1 MFKEMRRQDRK
12 LSDAETDELLLN
24 GNYGVLSIIGEN
36 GYAYG
41 VPLSYVYSHDN
52 IYLHCALDG
61 QKLTD
66 IRSNNKISFCVVGE
80 ANPLPDQF
88 SMKYKSAII
97 FGKAMEIDGEEKW
110 NALIAFVEKYSDEYL
125 EKGKELA
132 SSSLHKTVVIRIDIE
147 RITGK
152 ARR

>member
-1 MFKEMRRQDRK
+1 MFKEIRRQDRK
-12 LSDAETDELLLN
+12 LSNADTDEVLLK
-24 GNYGVLSIIGEN
+24 GNYGVLSMIGES

-41 VPLSYVYSHDN
+41 VPLSYVYMDN
-52 IYLHCALDG
+52 GIYLHCALEG
-61 QKLTD
+61 QKLSH
-66 IRSNNKISFCVVGE
+66 IRNNNRVSFCVVGE

-97 FGKAMEIDGEEKW
+97 FGKAREINGEEKLR
-110 NALIAFVEKYSDEYL
+110 ALIGLVKKYSGEYL
-125 EKGKELA
+125 EKGKEYA
-132 SSSLHKTVVIRIDIE
+132 ANSIDKTVVIRIDIE

>member
-12 LSDAETDELLLN
+12 LSDAETDEILLN
-24 GNYGVLSIIGEN
+24 GNYGVLSMIGEN

-41 VPLSYVYSHDN
+41 IPLSYVYSDN
-52 IYLHCALDG
+52 SIYLHCAMEG

-66 IRSNNKISFCVVGE
+66 IRNNNNVSFCVVGE
-80 ANPLPDQF
+80 ASPLPDQF

-97 FGKAMEIDGEEKW
+97 FGKAIPIDGEEKLK
-110 NALIAFVEKYSDEYL
+110 ALIEKYSSEYL
-125 EKGKELA
+125 DKGKELA
-132 SSSLHKTVVIRIDIE
+132 SSSLHKTIVIRIDIE